1 MRRVRQRAKCHITG
15 KGEEDRGVTWVWGA
29 AVIFSELLDFCPPCL
44 AWVLGKQLV
53 LRGCWVSKGSSLFSG
68 YHVCLESPDPLCV
81 LLDCQLVK
89 NRSVIRD
96 VNTKDATEG
105 QERGSSRSPF
115 SWAPS
120 PVLFPLHLLFSLI
133 SLPPFP
139 SVIIYKQVM
148 GDWTHKGQQR
158 II

>member
-1 MRRVRQRAKCHITG
+1 MGLGSCSYFLRV
-15 KGEEDRGVTWVWGA
+15 V
-29 AVIFSELLDFCPPCL
+29 ELLPSKL
-44 AWVLGKQLV
+44 GMVLGKQLV

-68 YHVCLESPDPLCV
+68 YCVCLESPDPLCI
-81 LLDCQLVK
+81 LLDCQLVMT
-89 NRSVIRD
+89 RSVIRD
-96 VNTKDATEG
+96 VNTEDATEG

-139 SVIIYKQVM
+139 PVIIYKQVM
-148 GDWTHKGQQR
+148 GDWTHEGQQR
-158 II
+158 VI